1 MVVFSIGFLVD
12 KNKFKE
18 FKMKKRSLVL
28 LVLFVVLVVFSSC
41 TQVGPPVGQD
51 SAISIP
57 VSNAGTSQVAS
68 AASQATSAVASGT
81 SSIPAAGGNASLIA
95 QLGTFL
101 PIIAVFVVFYF
112 FMMRPQKKKE
122 KETER
127 MRKDVQIGD
136 EIVTIGGVVGKIV
149 SIKDEDQLIIET
161 GSDKTRIRIKR
172 WAIQNKN
179 TISG

>member
-1 MVVFSIGFLVD
+1 MYI
-12 KNKFKE
+12 
-18 FKMKKRSLVL
+18 L
-28 LVLFVVLVVFSSC
+28 L
-41 TQVGPPVGQD
+41 GPPTGGD
-51 SAISIP
+51 SSLAIS
-57 VSNAGTSQVAS
+57 VANS
-68 AASQATSAVASGT
+68 VASQAASTTESTAVASGT
-81 SSIPAAGGNASLIA
+81 SSTAVGGTASLIGS
-95 QLGTFL
+95 LGTLL
-101 PIIAVFVVFYF
+101 PIVAVFVVFYF

-127 MRKDVQIGD
+127 MRKEVQIGD
-136 EIVTIGGVVGKIV
+136 EIVTIGGVVGKVV

>member
-1 MVVFSIGFLVD
+1 MYI
-12 KNKFKE
+12 
-18 FKMKKRSLVL
+18 L
-28 LVLFVVLVVFSSC
+28 L
-41 TQVGPPVGQD
+41 GPPTGGESSV
-51 SAISIP
+51 AIS
-57 VSNAGTSQVAS
+57 VANSVASQVAS
-68 AASQATSAVASGT
+68 TTGSTVASGT
-81 SSIPAAGGNASLIA
+81 SSTVATSGSASLIA

-101 PIIAVFVVFYF
+101 PIVAVFVVFYF

-136 EIVTIGGVVGKIV
+136 EIVTIGGVVGKVV

-161 GSDKTRIRIKR
+161 GSDKTRIKIKR
-172 WAIQNKN
+172 WAIQTKN

>member
-1 MVVFSIGFLVD
+1 MYI
-12 KNKFKE
+12 
-18 FKMKKRSLVL
+18 L
-28 LVLFVVLVVFSSC
+28 L
-41 TQVGPPVGQD
+41 GPPTGGD
-51 SAISIP
+51 SSLAIS
-57 VSNAGTSQVAS
+57 VANS
-68 AASQATSAVASGT
+68 VASQAASTTESTAVASGT
-81 SSIPAAGGNASLIA
+81 SSTAVGGTASLIGS
-95 QLGTFL
+95 LGTLL
-101 PIIAVFVVFYF
+101 PIVAVFVVFYF

-127 MRKDVQIGD
+127 MRKEIQIGD
-136 EIVTIGGVVGKIV
+136 EIVTIGGVVGKVV

>member
-1 MVVFSIGFLVD
+1 MYI
-12 KNKFKE
+12 
-18 FKMKKRSLVL
+18 L
-28 LVLFVVLVVFSSC
+28 L
-41 TQVGPPVGQD
+41 GPPTGGESSV
-51 SAISIP
+51 AIS
-57 VSNAGTSQVAS
+57 VANSVASQVAS
-68 AASQATSAVASGT
+68 TTGSTAAASGT
-81 SSIPAAGGNASLIA
+81 SSAAVPTGTASLIA

-136 EIVTIGGVVGKIV
+136 EIVTIGGVVGKVV